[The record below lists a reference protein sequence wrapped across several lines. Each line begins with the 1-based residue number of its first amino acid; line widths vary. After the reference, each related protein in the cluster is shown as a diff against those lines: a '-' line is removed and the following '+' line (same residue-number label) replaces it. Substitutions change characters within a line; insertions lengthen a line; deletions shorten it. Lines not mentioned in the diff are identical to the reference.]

1 MSEVERLEGLS
12 RGSELGRQLAAF
24 FVFRQNEFPRRRS
37 MKMQLLGRVAG
48 MTVLLAWCG
57 SAASAQEPPAPSA
70 SLPMP
75 QVASKDAAPVALTL
89 KRAIELALRNS
100 KEIQVAKIQASV
112 ADRAA
117 QITKAQFMPNLYAGS
132 GAGYTYGIPETP
144 GGRAPSIF
152 NVSYTEQI
160 FNERLR
166 GQAKETQEQAKA
178 QKIVLEDAK
187 NSVITRTA
195 MAYLE
200 LGKVRHS
207 LELLRKEQESAEK
220 IIQVTQ
226 ERQGEGYELPVEVT
240 KAQLTKA
247 QVVQRI
253 LQLEG
258 REDELEV
265 FLRYQLGLSEG
276 QSIEVTP
283 EELPGEAEQAGDN
296 LVAMAMTRNAGLE
309 LAESD
314 VRAKEFRLKGERRGY
329 FPTLELVSIYSVL
342 AKFNNYT
349 QFFTTFQ
356 RNNFNAGIDV
366 HVPIFSAQ
374 TKAAVGM
381 AQINLEAARVNLTNK
396 RTELTADVRQK
407 TRRVRE
413 RDAAKEVARLE
424 LQLAQQDVAVQ
435 QAQFAEGK
443 LNLRE
448 VEKARLEENEKWM
461 AYLDANFQKQ
471 QAQLELLRTAGQLDK
486 VWQ

>member
-1 MSEVERLEGLS
+1 M
-12 RGSELGRQLAAF
+12 
-24 FVFRQNEFPRRRS
+24 N
-37 MKMQLLGRVAG
+37 MQLLGRVAG
-48 MTVLLAWCG
+48 MAALLVVCG
-57 SAASAQEPPAPSA
+57 GAADAQETPSTKASQAAAQEAP
-70 SLPMP
+70 
-75 QVASKDAAPVALTL
+75 KDGATVALTL
-89 KRAIELALRNS
+89 KRAVELALQNS

-160 FNERLR
+160 LNEPLR
-166 GQAKETQEQAKA
+166 GQAKETQELAKA
-178 QKIVLEDAK
+178 QKIAFEDTK
-187 NSVITRTA
+187 NRVISRTA

-220 IIQVTQ
+220 ILQVTQ

-240 KAQLTKA
+240 RAQLTKA
-247 QVVQRI
+247 QVIQRI

-265 FLRYQLGLSEG
+265 FLRYQLGFSEG
-276 QSIEVTP
+276 QPIEVTP

-296 LVAMAMTRNAGLE
+296 LVAMAMTHNPGLQ

-329 FPTLELVSIYSVL
+329 FPTLELVSVYSVL

-381 AQINLEAARVNLTNK
+381 AQINLEAAKVNLSNK
-396 RTELTADVRQK
+396 RTELSADVRQK

-424 LQLAQQDVAVQ
+424 LQLAQQNVAVE

-471 QAQLELLRTAGQLDK
+471 QAQLELLKTAGQLDK

>member
-1 MSEVERLEGLS
+1 
-12 RGSELGRQLAAF
+12 
-24 FVFRQNEFPRRRS
+24 
-37 MKMQLLGRVAG
+37 MQLPGRVVG
-48 MTVLLAWCG
+48 ITVLLMLCCG
-57 SAASAQEPPAPSA
+57 AAGAQEPPVSNA
-70 SLPMP
+70 SQPAAQEVP
-75 QVASKDAAPVALTL
+75 KDGMPVALTL
-89 KRAIELALRNS
+89 KHAIELALQNS

-117 QITKAQFMPNLYAGS
+117 KITTAQFMPNLYAGS

-152 NVSYTEQI
+152 NVSYTERVL
-160 FNERLR
+160 NEPLR
-166 GQAKETQEQAKA
+166 GQAKESQEQAKA
-178 QKIVLEDAK
+178 QRIVLEDAK

-220 IIQVTQ
+220 ILQVTQ

-265 FLRYQLGLSEG
+265 FLRYQLGLSEA

-283 EELPGEAEQAGDN
+283 EELPGEAEQAGDS
-296 LVAMAMTRNAGLE
+296 LVAVATTHNPGLQ

-314 VRAKEFRLKGERRGY
+314 LRAKEFRLKGEKRGY
-329 FPTLELVSIYSVL
+329 WPTLELVSVYSVL
-342 AKFNNYT
+342 AKFNNYS

-356 RNNFNAGIDV
+356 RNNFNAGIDA

-381 AQINLEAARVNLTNK
+381 AEINLEAAKVNLTNK
-396 RTELTADVRQK
+396 KTELTADVRQK

-413 RDAAKEVARLE
+413 KDAAKEVARLE
-424 LQLAQQDVAVQ
+424 LQLAQKNVAVE

-443 LNLRE
+443 RNLRE
-448 VEKARLEENEKWM
+448 VERARLEENEKWM

-471 QAQLELLRTAGQLDK
+471 QAQLELLKTAGQLDK

>member
-1 MSEVERLEGLS
+1 
-12 RGSELGRQLAAF
+12 
-24 FVFRQNEFPRRRS
+24 
-37 MKMQLLGRVAG
+37 MQLLGRVAG
-48 MTVLLAWCG
+48 MSALLAMCG
-57 SAASAQEPPAPSA
+57 SAASPQVPPSPTANQAAAQE
-70 SLPMP
+70 
-75 QVASKDAAPVALTL
+75 ASKDGAPVALTL
-89 KRAIELALRNS
+89 KRAIELALQNS

-112 ADRAA
+112 ADHAA
-117 QITKAQFMPNLYAGS
+117 QITRAQFMPNLYAGS
-132 GAGYTYGIPETP
+132 GLGYTNGIPETP

-152 NVSYTEQI
+152 NVTYTEQV
-160 FNERLR
+160 FNEPLR

-178 QKIVLEDAK
+178 QKIALEDTK
-187 NSVITRTA
+187 NRVITRTA

-220 IIQVTQ
+220 ILQVTQ

-247 QVVQRI
+247 QVIQRI

-265 FLRYQLGLSEG
+265 FLRYQLGFSEG
-276 QSIEVTP
+276 QAIEVTP

-296 LVAMAMTRNAGLE
+296 LVAMAMTRNPGLQ

-342 AKFNNYT
+342 GRFNNYT
-349 QFFTTFQ
+349 EFFRTFQ
-356 RNNFNAGIDV
+356 RNNFNAGIDA
-366 HVPIFSAQ
+366 HIPIFSAQ
-374 TKAAVGM
+374 TRAAVGL
-381 AQINLEAARVNLTNK
+381 ARINLEAAKVNLSNK
-396 RTELTADVRQK
+396 KTELSADVRQK

-424 LQLAQQDVAVQ
+424 LQLAQQQVAVE

-448 VEKARLEENEKWM
+448 VEKAMLEENEKWM

>member
-1 MSEVERLEGLS
+1 
-12 RGSELGRQLAAF
+12 
-24 FVFRQNEFPRRRS
+24 
-37 MKMQLLGRVAG
+37 MKMGSLERVAG
-48 MTVLLAWCG
+48 ATALLVLCG
-57 SAASAQEPPAPSA
+57 IAAGAQEASAPKADQAATQESP
-70 SLPMP
+70 
-75 QVASKDAAPVALTL
+75 KDGTGLTLTL
-89 KRAIELALRNS
+89 KRAIELALQNS

-112 ADRAA
+112 ADHAA
-117 QITKAQFMPNLYAGS
+117 QITKSQFMPNLYAGS

-152 NVSYTEQI
+152 NVTYTEQI
-160 FNERLR
+160 FNEPLR
-166 GQAKETQEQAKA
+166 GQAKETQEQSKA
-178 QKIVLEDAK
+178 QKIMLEDAK

-220 IIQVTQ
+220 ILQVTQ

-240 KAQLTKA
+240 KAQLTRA
-247 QVVQRI
+247 QVIQRI
-253 LQLEG
+253 LQLEA
-258 REDELEV
+258 REDDLEV
-265 FLRYQLGLSEG
+265 FLRYQLGLAET
-276 QSIEVTP
+276 QAIEVTP
-283 EELPGEAEQAGDN
+283 EELPGEAELAGDN
-296 LVAMAMTRNAGLE
+296 LVAMAMTHNAGLQ

-329 FPTLELVSIYSVL
+329 LPTLELVSIYSVL
-342 AKFNNYT
+342 ANFNNYS
-349 QFFTTFQ
+349 QFFNHFQ
-356 RNNFNAGIDV
+356 RNNFNAGVDV
-366 HVPIFSAQ
+366 RVPIFSAQ
-374 TKAAVGM
+374 TKAAIGL
-381 AQINLEAARVNLTNK
+381 AQINLEAAKVNLTNK
-396 RTELTADVRQK
+396 RTELSADVRQK

-424 LQLAQQDVAVQ
+424 LQLSQQNVAVFQ
-435 QAQFAEGK
+435 SQFAEGK

-471 QAQLELLRTAGQLDK
+471 QAQLDLLKTAGQLDK

>member
-1 MSEVERLEGLS
+1 
-12 RGSELGRQLAAF
+12 
-24 FVFRQNEFPRRRS
+24 
-37 MKMQLLGRVAG
+37 MQLLRRVAE
-48 MTVLLAWCG
+48 MTALMVLCG
-57 SAASAQEPPAPSA
+57 GAAGAQEASAQKASQPAAQESPKDGA
-70 SLPMP
+70 S
-75 QVASKDAAPVALTL
+75 VALTL
-89 KRAIELALRNS
+89 KRAIELALQNS

-112 ADRAA
+112 ADHAA
-117 QITKAQFMPNLYAGS
+117 QIIKAQFMPNLYAGS

-152 NVSYTEQI
+152 NVSYTEQV
-160 FNERLR
+160 FNEPLR

-178 QKIVLEDAK
+178 QRILLEDAK

-220 IIQVTQ
+220 ILQVTQ

-247 QVVQRI
+247 QVIQRV

-265 FLRYQLGLSEG
+265 FLRYQLGFSEA
-276 QSIEVTP
+276 QAIEVTP
-283 EELPGEAEQAGDN
+283 EELPGEAEQVGDN
-296 LVAMAMTRNAGLE
+296 LVALAMTHNAGLQ

-314 VRAKEFRLKGERRGY
+314 VRGKEFRLKGERRGY
-329 FPTLELVSIYSVL
+329 FPTLELVSVYSVL
-342 AKFNNYT
+342 AKFNNYS

-356 RNNFNAGIDV
+356 RNNFNAGIDM
-366 HVPIFSAQ
+366 HIPIFSAKI
-374 TKAAVGM
+374 KADIGL
-381 AQINLEAARVNLTNK
+381 AQINLEAAKVNLTNK
-396 RTELTADVRQK
+396 KTELTADVRQK

-424 LQLAQQDVAVQ
+424 LQLAQQNVAVFQ
-435 QAQFAEGK
+435 SQFAEGK

-448 VEKARLEENEKWM
+448 VERARLEENEKWM

-471 QAQLELLRTAGQLDK
+471 QAQLELLKTAGQLDK